1 MKHKLSS
8 LTEDIVQAEDVL
20 ANPLSHRL
28 IIDAR
33 LGEPDEELQSYRECH
48 IQGAVH
54 AQIREIFAGQPTPE
68 SGNLPLPPLPALQ
81 SHLEAWGVDDDTEII
96 VYGPSMALAAR
107 GWWVLRWAG
116 FRHVKVLDGGLRSW
130 MNQGGPVAQG
140 EAFPRARS
148 LPGRLTLTPGHMP
161 QIEVSDLLTL
171 PPDVV
176 LIDARDENSFLA
188 GCIPRACNLP
198 SAEQWTPAMQLR
210 TVKEIQQLYTEI
222 GVLPHSDVV
231 VYCGG
236 GVLSALSVLT
246 LNALGLHPRLY
257 VGSWSEWNKSPSRM
271 ALSAAERAL
280 SS

>member
-1 MKHKLSS
+1 MRHKLSS
-8 LTEDIVQAEDVL
+8 LTDDIVQAEDVL
-20 ANPLSHRL
+20 ATPLSHRL
-28 IIDAR
+28 IIDVR
-33 LGEPDEELQSYRECH
+33 LGEPDEELQRYRECH

-54 AQIREIFAGQPTPE
+54 AQIREIFAGEPTPE

-96 VYGPSMALAAR
+96 LYGPSMALAAR
-107 GWWVLRWAG
+107 AWWVLRWAG

-130 MNQGGPVAQG
+130 INQGGPVAQG
-140 EAFPRARS
+140 ETFPRARS

-161 QIEVSDLLTL
+161 QIEVSDVLTL
-171 PPDVV
+171 SPDVV

-198 SAEQWTPAMQLR
+198 SSEQWTPAMQLR

-246 LNALGLHPRLY
+246 LNALGLQPRLY